1 MADMHVK
8 ILPHTK
14 ENLKWLHV
22 FRLFVKDQKSFI
34 VLSEKLNGLKQK
46 SLGKIKKKW
55 GEGEYIGHK
64 LFSILSQLR
73 NILSN
78 VA

>member
-1 MADMHVK
+1 MADMHVE

-46 SLGKIKKKW
+46 SLG
-55 GEGEYIGHK
+55 
-64 LFSILSQLR
+64 
-73 NILSN
+73 
-78 VA
+78 